1 MPFVPIN
8 CLLSL
13 MRSRPL
19 RVVSLILWI
28 KHSILQ
34 GGQVPL
40 RVEVTMPQP
49 SFGPVLRRQSVNVRH
64 ICAVDIL
71 SFAYLG

>member
-1 MPFVPIN
+1 M
-8 CLLSL
+8 S
-13 MRSRPL
+13 SRPL